1 MSKRA
6 STVRAG
12 DTAALLDG
20 GGWAEPSAKVD
31 DDLIRLV
38 RVAVDATGM
47 ARGGIFLRDGHGRW
61 RRAGSQ
67 AAPTQCAFCERVVA
81 SEGGFLVESGSAPG
95 ASPCHARDTAFR
107 VATAM
112 RAADGAIG
120 GVFWVSDRT
129 EHAVDA
135 RMRRLLDD
143 VAASAAALVTQ
154 RAAARMASVLTE
166 ILEIAPFGVTVFDED
181 GKLVLHNRWHEA
193 LSQPFAL
200 ESGMTSEDVLAEGLA
215 RRRYPAAYGREAAW
229 LAERL
234 ALRDAC
240 ATFELEL
247 AGNQWRLAHERRT
260 SDGLG
265 VTFQTDITDY
275 KQQRLALGAAL
286 RQSENIAAAL
296 QAKTREL
303 ERVAEMSGLGGWE
316 YSPDAAG
323 VTLDAV
329 LRRILDV
336 DESVAPTLEQ
346 AIEFYAP
353 RSRPA
358 IAAAMNAAIRE
369 GAPFDLELQIDTARG
384 RRFWVRTVGRA
395 EMSRGRVVRVSGSIQ
410 DIDER
415 KRHEIEIERIRA
427 RFEAI
432 FEKTD
437 SVVFIKRRDG
447 ALLAANKKY
456 HLAAGR
462 DDVIG
467 KTDYDLYPGES
478 ADHLRS
484 VDKRVFETGEPFVG
498 EEDVIIASGEK
509 VTYLTSKFLIMDP
522 AIGDRVLC
530 GLATDITAQ
539 KRLQQSLE
547 ESRIEAEQANAVKS
561 QFLATM
567 SHEIRTPMNGVLG
580 MLALLLS
587 SDLDARQRMQA
598 TVARDSAKGLLQL
611 LNDILDYS
619 KLEAREVELE
629 ATSFDPRDVFH
640 DVIALQ
646 EGAASDKGLALACE
660 IAAGM
665 PACVRGDPM
674 RLRQIL
680 GNLLANAVKF
690 TEKGAVRVV
699 ADYAPEGVL
708 KVAIA
713 DTGIGIPP
721 EVQAT
726 LFKRFHQADASTT
739 RRFGGTGLGLAICRQ
754 LVEAMGGEIGV
765 ESAEGCGAT
774 FRFAVPMPR
783 ATPPAAQ

>member
-1 MSKRA
+1 MSERA
-6 STVRAG
+6 ATVRAG
-12 DTAALLDG
+12 DTVALHDC
-20 GGWAEPSAKVD
+20 GGWAEAGAAID

-47 ARGGIFLRDGHGRW
+47 ARGGVFLRDDHERW
-61 RRAGSQ
+61 SRAGSR
-67 AAPTQCAFCERVVA
+67 AEPATCAFCERVVA
-81 SEGGFLVESGSAPG
+81 SADGFLVESGSVPG
-95 ASPCHARDTAFR
+95 ASPCHSRDTAFR

-112 RAADGAIG
+112 RAADGAIR
-120 GVFWVSDRT
+120 GVFWVSDRV
-129 EHAVDA
+129 ERAVDA

-143 VAASAAALVTQ
+143 VSASAAALVTQ
-154 RAAARMASVLTE
+154 QAAARMAGVLTE
-166 ILEIAPFGVTVFDED
+166 ILEIAPFGITVFDGD
-181 GKLVLHNRWHEA
+181 GKLVLHNRWHET
-193 LSQPFAL
+193 LSQPFLL
-200 ESGMTSEDVLAEGLA
+200 ENGMTCEDILAEGLA
-215 RRRYPAAYGREAAW
+215 RRRYPAACGREAAW

-247 AGNQWRLAHERRT
+247 AGNQWRLAHEQRT
-260 SDGLG
+260 SDGLR

-275 KQQRLALGAAL
+275 KQQRFALGAAL
-286 RQSENIAAAL
+286 RQSETVAAAL
-296 QAKTREL
+296 HAKTREL
-303 ERVAEMSGLGGWE
+303 ERIAEMSGLGGWE
-316 YSPDAAG
+316 YSPDTA
-323 VTLDAV
+323 VLVLDTV
-329 LRRILDV
+329 LRRMLDV
-336 DESVAPTLEQ
+336 DESVRPTLER

-358 IAAAMNAAIRE
+358 IAAAMNAAISE
-369 GAPFDLELQIDTARG
+369 GAPFDLELQIETAPG

-395 EMSRGRVVRVSGSIQ
+395 EISRGRVVRVSGGIQ

-437 SVVFIKRRDG
+437 SVAFIKRRDG
-447 ALLAANKKY
+447 ALLAANQKY

-462 DDVIG
+462 ADVIG
-467 KTDYDLYPGES
+467 KTDFDLYPRET
-478 ADHLRS
+478 ADQLRA
-484 VDKRVFETGEPFVG
+484 VDARVFETGEPFVG
-498 EEDVIIASGEK
+498 EENVIVASGET

-547 ESRIEAEQANAVKS
+547 ESRLEAERANAVKS

-587 SDLDARQRMQA
+587 GDLDPRQRTQA
-598 TVARDSAKGLLQL
+598 TIARDSAKGLLQL

-619 KLEAREVELE
+619 KLEARELELE
-629 ATSFDPRDVFH
+629 AAPFDPRDIFH

-646 EGAASDKGLALACE
+646 EGPASDKGLALACE
-660 IAAGM
+660 IAADV

-680 GNLLANAVKF
+680 GNLVANALKF

-699 ADYAPEGVL
+699 ADYTPEGVL
-708 KVAIA
+708 KVAIE

-726 LFKRFHQADASTT
+726 LFRRFHQADASTT

-774 FRFAVPMPR
+774 FRFAVPLPR
-783 ATPPAAQ
+783 AVPPAAR